1 LEIRELILK
10 ERGNL
15 CEFCGRRSWEDLHHC
30 IVHDNKRIH
39 KQVTV
44 PENLMAVCRTCH
56 PHLNGHEIRVRFAL
70 KQIERGYD
78 IIRWYKEL
86 PMKIKERWILDL
98 ERSLDAEE
106 SSKTTRRG

>member
-1 LEIRELILK
+1 MGIRELILK

-15 CEFCGRRSWEDLHHC
+15 CEFCGRRSWTDLHHC

-44 PENLMAVCRTCH
+44 PENLMAVCRVCH

-78 IIRWYKEL
+78 IIRWYKTLNLKVQEQ
-86 PMKIKERWILDL
+86 WILDL
-98 ERSLDAEE
+98 
-106 SSKTTRRG
+106 KGG